1 MTKDEITKI
10 ATRSGF
16 VDVFWKRLQ
25 GNRRIGK
32 MDTRQQI
39 YTKMEEEYEAKYG
52 AGCFPSWEAFRKYL
66 NRHP

>member
-1 MTKDEITKI
+1 MTKDEITKM

-39 YTKMEEEYEAKYG
+39 YTKMEEEEQQIS
-52 AGCFPSWEAFRKYL
+52 P
-66 NRHP
+66 